1 MASYQI
7 NVLLTQSLAFWVG
20 ASIVASFQYSVRL
33 MELPQGLFGISLATY
48 LLPTLTGLAAEK
60 KYDDFRATLRQGV
73 SHLLFLNLLASVLL
87 VTLSEPIIRVIYERG
102 RFAADGSTD
111 AVAFALACLAPGLV
125 MFSTVNVL
133 ARAFYALGDT
143 RTPMLVSVFCLVL
156 NLVFTV
162 VLLILFKPGYKQ
174 GGLGV
179 ANTLSALF
187 NAGLLAYALRRKL
200 RRLGW
205 HELRQALNPLLAAGG
220 VAGLVAWFGGRFWE
234 GHLGHGN
241 LALKIGAVFAPA
253 SVAALAYWAVA
264 WWLGVPSAGE
274 IGKLLTGWRRRV
286 S

>member
-1 MASYQI
+1 
-7 NVLLTQSLAFWVG
+7 
-20 ASIVASFQYSVRL
+20 
-33 MELPQGLFGISLATY
+33 
-48 LLPTLTGLAAEK
+48 LPTLTGLAAEK

-187 NAGLLAYALRRKL
+187 NAAPAPRLARTAAGL
-200 RRLGW
+200 
-205 HELRQALNPLLAAGG
+205 EPAAGG
-220 VAGLVAWFGGRFWE
+220 GGGGGIGGLVWRSVLGRPSRAWQPRIENRRGLCPRFRRRAGLLGCGLVAGGALR
-234 GHLGHGN
+234 GRN
-241 LALKIGAVFAPA
+241 RKTADRLAA
-253 SVAALAYWAVA
+253 
-264 WWLGVPSAGE
+264 AGE
-274 IGKLLTGWRRRV
+274 LRFVQRAGRRRTAARLGFRR
-286 S
+286 SEPARLP